1 MSDETIDFVK
11 KSKKRIE
18 WVDYIKAFACLLVVI
33 GHLIQS
39 LQKAGIDNYESITS
53 YINWFIYLFH
63 MPLFMCMS
71 GFLYCNKKQPFSWNN
86 YKKFEIK
93 KIINLAIPYFTFYLV
108 YVIVNMLFSSSVNS
122 PKSINDIIAIFNN
135 PISPYWF
142 LYALLSIFIVIP
154 LIEKVL
160 KNNKK
165 SIFVFFVCLK
175 ITCIFIQ
182 TPIYFFNQIM
192 AYGIYFYFGIFINEI
207 IKNKN
212 IKNIIFNI
220 CIYIIMSIIVY
231 CYRKSIDE
239 YIKSFLNI
247 FFAIDGI
254 VICVQVFYNIDK
266 CRWFNKFKKYTF
278 QIFVLHTIFAA
289 GVRIVLLK
297 IGITNYFIHF
307 TFGLL
312 ASIYIPVLVSKI
324 SNKILYTNFFFFP
337 LRTIEEIQ
345 ERKI

>member
-1 MSDETIDFVK
+1 MSEETIDLVIK
-11 KSKKRIE
+11 DPKRIE

-108 YVIVNMLFSSSVNS
+108 YVIANMLFSNSVNS

-154 LIEKVL
+154 LIGKIF

-165 SIFVFFVCLK
+165 SIFVFFVGLK
-175 ITCIFIQ
+175 IMYIFIQ
-182 TPIYFFNQIM
+182 PPIFFLNQIM
-192 AYGIYFYFGIFINEI
+192 AYGIYFYFGSFISEI

-212 IKNIIFNI
+212 IKNMISNI
-220 CIYIIMSIIVY
+220 GIYTILSIIVY
-231 CYRKSIDE
+231 CYRDSLDE
-239 YIKSFLNI
+239 YAKSFLNI

-254 VICVQVFYNIDK
+254 VICVQVFCNINRLTWLDTL
-266 CRWFNKFKKYTF
+266 KKYTF

-289 GVRIVLLK
+289 GIRIILLK

-307 TFGLL
+307 VFGVL
-312 ASIYIPVLVSKI
+312 ASIYIPVAVSKI
-324 SNKILYTNFFFFP
+324 SNKILYTDFFFFP
-337 LRTIEEIQ
+337 LKTIEEIQ